1 MSRQSASSE
10 HPSVSNAAEQ
20 ERTEPARQE
29 IEQRLATLLRNL
41 PGIAYRC
48 RNDEHWTMVFV
59 SQGCLR
65 LTGYEPAE
73 LLGNR
78 QIGYNEII
86 HPDDRTMVRTEVQR
100 GIAEKRQ
107 FQLIYRIRT
116 QDGTEKHV
124 WEQGVAILSDDGQV
138 TALEG
143 FITDITEQK
152 RAEEALQV
160 SNGQLEQLVNA
171 RTSELQAIYDGMAD
185 GVLIADIESQQF
197 LLGNAAAARMLG
209 YGLEEV
215 TTLSLSD
222 IHPPDHVEWIRERF
236 HEHAEGRANRTID
249 MPYRQKDGTVRY
261 ADITTSLIE
270 YRGRPCLIGFLR
282 DVTDRRQAEEALRR
296 EKEALRL
303 LLLAS
308 DHERRV
314 IAYEIHDTVAQQ
326 LAGAALHL
334 EGYQQLLAKQPPRA
348 AEAFQAGMRA
358 LRQCQADVRRL
369 IAGVRSISLD
379 QAGVEVAIRQLIDI
393 LQRDSD
399 PTIEFQC
406 DVQFDRLESVQENAI
421 YRIVQEGLRNAC
433 KHSHSQRVRVEL
445 RQAGD
450 RVRIVVQDWGQ
461 GFDPATIGGYH
472 FGLDAIR
479 ERARLLN
486 GHAEI
491 NSSLGEG
498 TCVTVEMP
506 LMFSEDEG

>member
-1 MSRQSASSE
+1 MSRQSVSSE
-10 HPSVSNAAEQ
+10 HPSVSAAGAYGQ
-20 ERTEPARQE
+20 ELARQE
-29 IEQRLATLLRNL
+29 IERRLATLLGNL
-41 PGIAYRC
+41 PGMAYRC
-48 RNDEHWTMVFV
+48 RNDEHWTMEFV
-59 SQGCLR
+59 SQGCFR
-65 LTGYEPAE
+65 LTGYQPAE

-86 HPDDRTMVRTEVQR
+86 HPDDRAMVREEVQR

-107 FQLIYRIRT
+107 FQLVYRIRT
-116 QDGTEKHV
+116 RDGTEKHV

-138 TALEG
+138 AALEG
-143 FITDITEQK
+143 FITDITDQK
-152 RAEEALQV
+152 RSEEALQV
-160 SNGQLEQLVNA
+160 SNGQLEQLVKD
-171 RTSELQAIYDGMAD
+171 RTSELQAIYNGMVD
-185 GVLIADIESQQF
+185 GVLIADIDTQEF

-209 YGLEEV
+209 YDVEEFGSISV
-215 TTLSLSD
+215 SD
-222 IHPPDHVEWIRERF
+222 IHPADQIEWIMERF
-236 HEHAEGRANRTID
+236 RAHAEGRVNRTPD

-261 ADITTSLIE
+261 ADITTSRIE
-270 YRGRPCLIGFLR
+270 YRGRRCLIGFLR
-282 DVTDRRQAEEALRR
+282 DVTDRRQAEEALRK
-296 EKEALRL
+296 EKETLRL

-334 EGYQQLLAKQPPRA
+334 EGYQQLMANQPDRA
-348 AEAFQAGMRA
+348 AEAFQAGMGA
-358 LRQCQADVRRL
+358 LRECQADVRRL

-379 QAGVEVAIRQLIDI
+379 QAGLEVAIRQLIGA
-393 LQRDSD
+393 LQRASG
-399 PTIEFQC
+399 PAIEFQC

-433 KHSHSQRVRVEL
+433 KHSPGRRARVEL
-445 RQAGD
+445 RQLGD

-486 GHAEI
+486 GTAEI
-491 NSSLGEG
+491 HSSLGEG
-498 TCVTVEMP
+498 TRVTVDMP
-506 LMFSEDEG
+506 LLFREDKE